1 MINEDLERDMETGL
15 KIVELGRSIRN
26 AHNLKVK
33 QPLNQI
39 IVWSNEGERYLSR
52 FSNIIKDELNL
63 KNIIFTEDLS
73 RYESTIVKLN
83 FKTAGAAFGKL
94 VNAVKEFVE
103 HIPENLKKAL
113 LENGQLQ
120 IVVNTQ
126 TITLKKEH
134 INVEYQVQSGYDMA
148 GDLQLKV
155 IIDLKLTSQLVNE
168 GQVRELIRAIQDTR
182 KKLDLPV
189 EKYVGITI
197 SATDFSKEIIQHFED
212 LIKENVLVNQIRFR
226 TLDNSDKHL
235 EVKFGDEILKVSLE
249 Y

>member
-1 MINEDLERDMETGL
+1 M
-15 KIVELGRSIRN
+15 
-26 AHNLKVK
+26 
-33 QPLNQI
+33 
-39 IVWSNEGERYLSR
+39 
-52 FSNIIKDELNL
+52 
-63 KNIIFTEDLS
+63 
-73 RYESTIVKLN
+73 N

-94 VNAVKEFVE
+94 VNAVKEFVD

-120 IVVNTQ
+120 INVNDQ
-126 TITLKKEH
+126 TLTLKKEH

-148 GDLQLKV
+148 GDQQLKV
-155 IIDLKLTSQLVNE
+155 ILDLKLTPQLVNE

-197 SATDFSKEIIQHFED
+197 SSTDFSKEIIRHFED
-212 LIKENVLVNQIRFR
+212 LIKENVLVNQLIFEP
-226 TLDNSDKHL
+226 LHNFDKQID
-235 EVKFGDEILKVSLE
+235 VKFGDELLKITLK